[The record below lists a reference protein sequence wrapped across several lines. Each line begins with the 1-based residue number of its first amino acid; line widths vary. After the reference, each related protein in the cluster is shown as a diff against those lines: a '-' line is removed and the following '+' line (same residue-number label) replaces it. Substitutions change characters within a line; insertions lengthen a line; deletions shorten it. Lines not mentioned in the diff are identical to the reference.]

1 MAFLVCLP
9 IAGAIATFYDKKI
22 EEGIPVAMFIATFVT
37 YLCGLFGILTVSPYV
52 VGVMALAGLGVSVWG
67 IIKKGAFRNFLTFGG
82 IMYVVLGAYYALAAR
97 GRMVGEQDDL
107 QVYAKYVS
115 DFYHAGKIYRFDYIP
130 GMMMWEYLSESFW
143 KVFSDSVLFL
153 AVAMLCVGMM
163 LAIFSYV
170 EKKSVLHYAFVAL
183 FIVLFPLSIRIR
195 EVYFVLQN
203 DFVMG
208 VIMAYIMC
216 MYMKARKYEDKFYE
230 YASYFG
236 FAFLT
241 LSKVTG
247 MILAVIILMML
258 LGIDVVAEAR
268 KVSTK
273 SLAYIIKCLCAVL
286 VAKFSWTIFVRV
298 NGLYER
304 FSNFLYKAMDVFRTR
319 WYLGIIGIIAIVLL
333 ILAFKWITENG
344 YNTIY
349 VAVLLFGAIGV
360 FGFTYVIMPV
370 EIRNDAIKNYCNVF
384 FSTYAPDRS
393 FGLGYRFWVP
403 YAVVLFVLMFI
414 WMIMSVVTQ
423 YKDIDNRARD
433 IVVFLNVGLVL
444 FASFLFL
451 SNYLTRDL
459 SQAGRAKECE
469 RYILAYIVFYVL
481 VCVYQ
486 FTIFDKI
493 NDKIYK
499 IVLAFLSGI
508 ILMISNVAGLVTQV
522 QAQDDYYNYDGLN
535 FVDITETD
543 VFWCIDE
550 ERSVDYSRF
559 NYNVSPGFMLNYYYS
574 DMKLNHFTL
583 GEGAEERYM
592 TLDEFKDILS
602 RWCTYVYVAST
613 NEDFERDYG
622 SVFEDEIVDGRIYY
636 VVIDNDD
643 VSLKSIEY

>member
-9 IAGAIATFYDKKI
+9 MAGAIATFFDKKI

-37 YLCGLFGILTVSPYV
+37 YLCGILGILTVSPYV
-52 VGVMALAGLGVSVWG
+52 VGAMALAGLGVSVWG

-82 IMYVVLGAYYALAAR
+82 IMYVILGAYYAFAAR

-163 LAIFSYV
+163 LAIFSYK
-170 EKKSVLHYAFVAL
+170 EKKSVFHYAFVAL
-183 FIVLFPLSIRIR
+183 FIVLFPLSIKIR

-208 VIMAYIMC
+208 VTMAYIMC

-230 YASYFG
+230 YASYLG

-247 MILAVIILMML
+247 MILAVIMIVML
-258 LGIDVVAEAR
+258 FGVDVVAEAR

-273 SLAYIIKCLCAVL
+273 SLAYILKCLGAVL
-286 VAKFSWTIFVRV
+286 VAKFSWTIFVRM

-304 FSNFLYKAMDVFRTR
+304 FSNFLYKTMDFFRTR
-319 WYLGIIGIIAIVLL
+319 WYLGIIGIIAIILL
-333 ILAFKWITENG
+333 ILALKWITENG
-344 YNTIY
+344 YNAIY
-349 VAVLLFGAIGV
+349 AVVLLSGALGV
-360 FGFTYVIMPV
+360 FVFTYAIMPAD
-370 EIRNDAIKNYCNVF
+370 IRNDAIKNYCNVF

-403 YAVVLFVLMFI
+403 YAVVLLVLMFI
-414 WMIMSVVTQ
+414 WMIMSVNTL

-451 SNYLTRDL
+451 SNYLTRNL

-499 IVLAFLSGI
+499 IVLAFFSGI

-550 ERSVDYSRF
+550 EGKADYSRF
-559 NYNVSPGFMLNYYYS
+559 NYNISPGFLINNYYNDLRLDY
-574 DMKLNHFTL
+574 LIL
-583 GEGAEERYM
+583 GEGAKERYM
-592 TLDEFKDILS
+592 TVEEFKNMLRS
-602 RWCTYVYVAST
+602 CTYVYVAST

-636 VVIDNDD
+636 VDKSEDTV
-643 VSLKSIEY
+643 VLHSIEY